1 MWYMCSQG
9 ILGARDT
16 PGSSNAQAR
25 LEEERRRLE
34 VELQQRLEQERKEL
48 ERRRQEE
55 TVVKSNKNSV
65 RAFNMALMLVT
76 DNL

>member
-34 VELQQRLEQERKEL
+34 VELQQRLEKERKEL

-55 TVVKSNKNSV
+55 TVNPQWIASSQVQ
-65 RAFNMALMLVT
+65 
-76 DNL
+76 